1 MEDPVKLIYKV
12 KNNNRKNQY
21 HIYIFLGNLV
31 EPNIQKILKK
41 IKDLNLFDT
50 LITLNEKELKELES
64 IYGELWF
71 SHFFIHHHID
81 FTFDNIRKS
90 KQKADEI
97 INKLSKE
104 WYDKY
109 IKDYKISGK
118 TSFNFASIV
127 RRDRILKSKKN
138 EVDERVDYR
147 TLITQFGGNK
157 DVTIDNDKKIK
168 HYLGHAFKNFMK
180 LSGLRKTAPRP

>member
-71 SHFFIHHHID
+71 SHFFLFGSTLCCCNCHH
-81 FTFDNIRKS
+81 
-90 KQKADEI
+90 
-97 INKLSKE
+97 
-104 WYDKY
+104 
-109 IKDYKISGK
+109 GK
-118 TSFNFASIV
+118 T
-127 RRDRILKSKKN
+127 
-138 EVDERVDYR
+138 
-147 TLITQFGGNK
+147 
-157 DVTIDNDKKIK
+157 
-168 HYLGHAFKNFMK
+168 
-180 LSGLRKTAPRP
+180 RK

>member
-50 LITLNEKELKELES
+50 LITLNEKEFKELES
-64 IYGELWF
+64 LYGELWF
-71 SHFFIHHHID
+71 SYFFIHHHID

-97 INKLSKE
+97 ISKLGKE

-109 IKDYKISGK
+109 IKDSEKYE
-118 TSFNFASIV
+118 F
-127 RRDRILKSKKN
+127 
-138 EVDERVDYR
+138 
-147 TLITQFGGNK
+147 
-157 DVTIDNDKKIK
+157 
-168 HYLGHAFKNFMK
+168 H
-180 LSGLRKTAPRP
+180 